1 MNKKY
6 FIFLSIFFTI
16 IIGSNK
22 CNAQLTEVQVGELLL
37 NIDSSIANVKS
48 VIYKIDYKK
57 KHLSMRDTIHTTA
70 VCSLYIA
77 PKDKMKAYSVVDGTF
92 NQLNTP
98 KYMHRAYDGKKT
110 SWANCPVD
118 SLSEIIKP
126 EIESN
131 NRKREAVVE
140 NYSDILLTE
149 YLNQKK
155 PFGKYLSAVGMIGV
169 NEENLN
175 NVEVYVLTIQF
186 KDKDD
191 VRDNVEKHY
200 IRKSDLLPVAFSS
213 FLRWENMEQYNYYE
227 VDYLVI
233 NPNITP
239 EDFKI
244 EKDETLNAKERYAAF
259 KEKIR
264 K

>member
-1 MNKKY
+1 MCKKY
-6 FIFLSIFFTI
+6 FICLSTFFTI
-16 IIGSNK
+16 IIGSNN
-22 CNAQLTEVQVGELLL
+22 CNAQLTEAQLGELLL
-37 NIDSSIANVKS
+37 KIDSSIANVKTL
-48 VIYKIDYKK
+48 VYKIDYTKK
-57 KHLSMRDTIHTTA
+57 YLSRRDSIHTTA
-70 VCSLYIA
+70 VCSLYIV
-77 PKDKMKAYSVVDGTF
+77 PKDRMKAYSIVDGTF
-92 NQLNTP
+92 TELNIT

-118 SLSEIIKP
+118 SLSEVIKP

-131 NRKREAVVE
+131 NRKKEAVVE

-169 NEENLN
+169 KEENLN
-175 NVEVYVLTIQF
+175 NAEVYVLTIQF

-227 VDYLVI
+227 VDYLAI

-244 EKDETLNAKERYAAF
+244 EKNETLNAKERYAAF
-259 KEKIR
+259 KEKI
-264 K
+264 KN